1 DEGQGNVAADG
12 SGNGHLATLHGAR
25 WTEGK
30 RGKALEFDGTS
41 AYCDLGNAPG
51 LSFKQGEDV
60 TVALWVKTDDA
71 WGSIL
76 ILRRKEDGG
85 SAVCLAVEDGRLVG
99 IIREDGGEARGPALI
114 RSQQAVNDGRWHH
127 VLLSRD
133 ASADAVSLYLDGEG
147 IGSMEARQLGAAGP
161 ITTNLRALGCERYWL
176 MRGQQNADRQH
187 LRGSIDEVCVYGR
200 QLGKAEREALLAA
213 EPPGS
218 R

>member
-1 DEGQGNVAADG
+1 ARLLGCSLLVRWVNVVAGSFLFPLWGTDQPRRASQINLLGFLVFGIHVVLAGVFAVSLALLWEPPAAPAPVAANPANVGNPPEMWQPGGRRPEVNPRGLLAYWSFDEGQGNVAADG
-12 SGNGHLATLHGAR
+12 SGNGHLATLHAAG

-99 IIREDGGEARGPALI
+99 II
-114 RSQQAVNDGRWHH
+114 
-127 VLLSRD
+127 
-133 ASADAVSLYLDGEG
+133 
-147 IGSMEARQLGAAGP
+147 
-161 ITTNLRALGCERYWL
+161 
-176 MRGQQNADRQH
+176 
-187 LRGSIDEVCVYGR
+187 
-200 QLGKAEREALLAA
+200 
-213 EPPGS
+213 
-218 R
+218 